1 MGAGQQ
7 AAGFDAVNAATN
19 LAAMTIATALN
30 RTEATMI
37 AILNMQSNLM
47 TQTANSLVSLAVK
60 SFEAIG
66 AACR

>member
-1 MGAGQQ
+1 MGVGSTA
-7 AAGFDAVNAATN
+7 AAGDTANAAAN
-19 LAAMTIATALN
+19 LAAMSIATALN